1 MPALSPPARRP
12 DGYEIDT
19 DTARIDVDAVH
30 RYLSEESYWSP
41 GVPRDVV
48 ERSLRW
54 SLCFGLYAADG
65 AFAGFARAVTDRAVF
80 AYLADVFV
88 LPEHR
93 GRGLGAWLME
103 TMLAHPDLQG
113 LRRVFLV
120 TADAHGL
127 YERFGFGPPQGVERF
142 MEIAREPT
150 ELY

>member
-1 MPALSPPARRP
+1 VPALSPPVFRP

-19 DTARIDVDAVH
+19 DPDRVDVDAVH
-30 RYLSEESYWSP
+30 RFLSEESYWSP

-48 ERSLRW
+48 ERSLVW
-54 SLCFGLYAADG
+54 SLCFGLYAPGG
-65 AFAGFARAVTDRAVF
+65 ALAGFARAVTDRAVF

-93 GRGLGAWLME
+93 GRGLGVWLME
-103 TMLAHPDLQG
+103 TMLAHRDLQG